1 MCFLLYSDVDEYIL
15 DFAGIELKEKGEGK
29 YDVYLYAE
37 NKILRIHS
45 KQGYQDIT
53 YNTYEELRFTIITLG
68 KKLYADT
75 MIEKLDKAEYEITH
89 NQFYL
94 PLMTDGNEVSQL
106 ITNIRR
112 IREDYAKYN
121 FTLVIKLGRVDDSYI
136 NSVLN
141 NNPTVKRSID
151 KAKEH
156 AKELCYK
163 SGEPNVTY
171 WCYDYEP
178 LVYAT
183 AYAIPEEKRI
193 IVSFEVEDVGE
204 VYRQVMGYNT
214 AEEFFKVLG
223 NFITN
228 YC

>member
-1 MCFLLYSDVDEYIL
+1 MCFLLYGDVDEYIL

-29 YDVYLYAE
+29 YDVYLCSE
-37 NKILRIHS
+37 NKALRIS
-45 KQGYQDIT
+45 SPKGYEDIT
-53 YNTYEELRFTIITLG
+53 YNTYEELHFVMVIIG

-75 MIEKLDKAEYEITH
+75 MVEKLDKTEYEITH

-94 PLMTDGNEVSQL
+94 PLMTDGKEIDQL
-106 ITNIRR
+106 IANIRR

-121 FTLVIKLGRVDDSYI
+121 FTLVIKLGRVDHSYVD
-136 NSVLN
+136 SVLN
-141 NNPTVKRSID
+141 EKPDVKYTID

-163 SGEPNVTY
+163 SDDPDVRY
-171 WCYDYEP
+171 WCDSYEP
-178 LVYAT
+178 QVHAI
-183 AYAIPEEKRI
+183 AYVVPEDKRI
-193 IVSFEVEDVGE
+193 IVSFEVEDIGE

-214 AEEFFKVLG
+214 AEEFFKALE
-223 NFITN
+223 NFITS